1 MQNPR
6 NSLAHVYVIENTL
19 GVVKVGIATNPAKRF
34 RAITASSGLPIV
46 QSHLSPLCLNYLA
59 VEKALLAYFKDFRVQ
74 GEWLQGIDYKTVCSA
89 LDSHFSS
96 LPATVESQSN
106 SPVIFDFENHQLR
119 TINKGETVWFVA
131 KDVCDALELSDVSM
145 SVARLDD
152 DEKGTCKVC
161 TLGGEQSLLCINESG
176 LYALILRSNK
186 PQAKPFRK
194 WITSEVIPS
203 IRKTGGYGNH
213 DLITQVYELQRQV
226 SAIQSLIPTNLI
238 NSIRDTGVPE
248 SRFSRDVENLK
259 RFYQECTTNDM
270 NAYLPI
276 GTIGFSRT
284 THLYPAYV
292 AWCEREGVRGVSLNY
307 FARTSIRAIK
317 CLGWQ
322 GINHDK
328 TRTGKVIRGVRF
340 ISGAVNH
347 G

>member
-34 RAITASSGLPIV
+34 KAITASSGLPIV

-106 SPVIFDFENHQLR
+106 SPVIFDFEHHQLR
-119 TINKGETVWFVA
+119 TINKGETVWFVG
-131 KDVCDALELSDVSM
+131 KDVCDALDIANVSQ
-145 SVARLDD
+145 ACANLDD
-152 DEKGTCKVC
+152 DEKGICKIY
-161 TLGGEQSLLCINESG
+161 TLGGEQETLCINESG

-238 NSIRDTGVPE
+238 QSTKSDAIN
-248 SRFSRDVENLK
+248 RFSRDVESLK
-259 RFYQECTTNDM
+259 RFYSECTVNDVD
-270 NAYLPI
+270 AYLPI
-276 GTIGFSRT
+276 GIIGFSRT

-307 FARTSIRAIK
+307 FSRTSIRAIK

-322 GINHDK
+322 GIHHDK

-340 ISGAVNH
+340 INGAV
-347 G
+347 